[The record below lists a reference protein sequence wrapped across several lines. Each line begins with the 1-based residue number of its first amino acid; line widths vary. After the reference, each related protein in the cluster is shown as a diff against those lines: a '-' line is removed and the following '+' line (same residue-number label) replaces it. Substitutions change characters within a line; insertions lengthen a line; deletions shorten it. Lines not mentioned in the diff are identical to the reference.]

1 MTSRT
6 SPSNSAFSYFR
17 IAREAI
23 KRRARDAR
31 GHGAQPPSSVGEQLT
46 SGVDLLCSSAHLPL
60 KEFLGYLAQVAQGGC
75 HRSAPCS
82 RLRLPSLVE
91 TLTMTAR
98 TERDR
103 HHKSSLSVIL
113 KIGRRHRRPALSL

>member
-1 MTSRT
+1 L
-6 SPSNSAFSYFR
+6 PSNSALERFPG
-17 IAREAI
+17 
-23 KRRARDAR
+23 RRRDNKAPARDAR

-75 HRSAPCS
+75 HSECS
-82 RLRLPSLVE
+82 LFTIASSIIGE

>member
-1 MTSRT
+1 LSV
-6 SPSNSAFSYFR
+6 FR
-17 IAREAI
+17 VAGETI

-60 KEFLGYLAQVAQGGC
+60 KEFLGYLAQVA
-75 HRSAPCS
+75 PCS

-113 KIGRRHRRPALSL
+113 KNRPAASPSALSL